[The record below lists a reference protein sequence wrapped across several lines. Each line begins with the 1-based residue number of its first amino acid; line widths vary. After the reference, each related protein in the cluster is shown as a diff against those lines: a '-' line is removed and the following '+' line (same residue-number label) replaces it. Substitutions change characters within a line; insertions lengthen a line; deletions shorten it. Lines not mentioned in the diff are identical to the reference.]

1 MPATAPPARTGRFD
15 GLDRVRG
22 LALLFML
29 VHHLLS
35 WTMGGVRARPLLG
48 WIDDMAVTDL
58 AAPMFAM
65 GAGAAAVLVGRRRPV
80 GDWSGFGAGARR
92 WAVIAGWGVLL
103 GVSTD
108 GDLDSFGVLES
119 LAVAGLL
126 LSALLV
132 VARPSAL
139 QWLGLAVAATTA
151 APLVLEHVR
160 LGETPGP
167 VALVDAVAGTFPV
180 VSYLALALWG
190 ATVAA
195 VLGREERPAV
205 LLGLAALGAVAF
217 AAWIATGHDGWSPD
231 RGPATLPFLLP
242 GVVATTVLWAAVAQ
256 LPAGRVTDGLARAGT
271 RTLPVFVGHYAIRFV
286 IDTGGWL
293 GTLDGP
299 VWTAAAVAA
308 SAAIFV
314 VAALPR
320 PASARR
326 GLDGDRAGKRG
337 STVGLVP
344 SHG

>member
-1 MPATAPPARTGRFD
+1 VPATAPPARTGRFD
-15 GLDRVRG
+15 GLDRMRG
-22 LALLFML
+22 VALLFML
-29 VHHLLS
+29 LHHLLS
-35 WTMGGVRARPLLG
+35 WTKGGVRARPVLG
-48 WIDDMAVTDL
+48 WIDDMAITDL

-65 GAGAAAVLVGRRRPV
+65 GAGAAAVLVGGRRPV
-80 GDWSGFGAGARR
+80 GDWSGFRAGARR
-92 WAVIAGWGVLL
+92 WAVIAGWGVLI
-103 GVSTD
+103 GISTD

-119 LAVAGLL
+119 LAVAGVV

-132 VARPSAL
+132 VHRPTVT
-139 QWLGLAVAATTA
+139 QWLGLAVLATAA

-195 VLGREERPAV
+195 ALGREERPLA
-205 LLGLAALGAVAF
+205 LLGLAAVAAAAF

-231 RGPATLPFLLP
+231 RGPAILPFLLP
-242 GVVATTVLWAAVAQ
+242 GVVATLGLWAVVAW
-256 LPAGRVTDGLARAGT
+256 LPTGRITNGFARAGT
-271 RTLPVFVGHYAIRFV
+271 RTLPVFVGHYAIRLV

-299 VWTAAAVAA
+299 VWTGAAVAA
-308 SAAIFV
+308 AVGIFV

-320 PASARR
+320 RTSRAG
-326 GLDGDRAGKRG
+326 GLDPEPAGKRG